1 MRRIVAPA
9 LMKCIRLGWLRGPSV
24 MLTVEVRRRPGTGA
38 EMHRVASGSATV
50 GASSGNEIVVRAR
63 GVYGRHVRLF
73 ERDGG
78 YHLDL
83 FKGIET
89 VQVNGR
95 DFFGGEITVGDRIT
109 IGEATLTVVEASSAR
124 PQTDTLAPD
133 AGVPAPAPAG
143 TPVPVTSGLPV
154 TEVEDRTL
162 RLSAYRLCR
171 DAATAEDLATGLSDF
186 LDRELPPSEWAVGEF
201 SASAGFR
208 PVASTFRENPM
219 LPPRMLQDLRS
230 GERLTRAETVSGV
243 LTLIVEPAREGAG
256 CAGILVR
263 ESPRLA
269 ARTVLFLEELVQVAG
284 LAFAG
289 MGGRAPVEPERPAE
303 AAPAPAPRETE
314 SSLAETVLRQTDDLK
329 KIVETV
335 EREVIDRAM
344 RRVEGN
350 QSRGAQVLNISR
362 GSLIAK
368 LKEFS
373 IPDYRYLRRER
384 GRRG

>member
-1 MRRIVAPA
+1 
-9 LMKCIRLGWLRGPSV
+9 
-24 MLTVEVRRRPGTGA
+24 
-38 EMHRVASGSATV
+38 MHRVVSGSATV

-95 DFFGGEITVGDRIT
+95 DFFGGQITVGDRIT
-109 IGEATLTVVEASSAR
+109 LGEATITVVEASMQGRAVSAGEAAA
-124 PQTDTLAPD
+124 DDFVLSAAP
-133 AGVPAPAPAG
+133 PAPAPVAI
-143 TPVPVTSGLPV
+143 PVTGGSAAGPGLPA
-154 TEVEDRTL
+154 TEVEYRSL
-162 RLSAYRLCR
+162 RLSASRLCR
-171 DAATAEDLATGLSDF
+171 DAGTPEDLATELTDF

-201 SASAGFR
+201 SAAAGFR
-208 PVASTFRENPM
+208 PLASTFRESPM

-230 GERLTRAETVSGV
+230 GERLARAETVSGV
-243 LTLIVEPAREGAG
+243 LTLIVEPAPEATG

-269 ARTVLFLEELVQVAG
+269 ARAVLFLEELVRVAG

-289 MGGRAPVEPERPAE
+289 MGRTAEDHGAMRSESPAP
-303 AAPAPAPRETE
+303 PAPRETE
-314 SSLAETVLRQTDDLK
+314 PSLAETVLRQTDDLK

-350 QSRGAQVLNISR
+350 QSRGAQILNISR

-368 LKEFS
+368 LKEFG